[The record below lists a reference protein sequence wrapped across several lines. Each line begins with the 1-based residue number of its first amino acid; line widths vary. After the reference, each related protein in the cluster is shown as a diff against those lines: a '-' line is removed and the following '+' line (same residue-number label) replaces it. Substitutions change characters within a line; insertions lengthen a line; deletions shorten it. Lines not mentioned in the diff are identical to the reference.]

1 MPADA
6 ADEPAQM
13 AAHLLTRR
21 RLAGTQQYRYR
32 PRHCCVIDMDRQKTA
47 LVVVGIEQREL
58 LVAVNDINSVID
70 VERHCCGRGRIAGA
84 IEIDHDT
91 HQPDQVAQ
99 RGRVL
104 PPRDGRLRAQIGP
117 AVGQPPAG
125 QLESRVAAQPV
136 EVVSILIAAGNG
148 EDARAQDVGHEMGDP
163 VLIAPVRDY
172 LGEPLGDA
180 EPTLRLGEQHDAAI
194 RRDPSAIKGGS
205 DLLALNGWKGERQQI
220 IVGHGGRGAL

>member
-1 MPADA
+1 MPVAADRDVGRGPMPTDA

-13 AAHLLTRR
+13 AAHFLTRR
-21 RLAGTQQYRYR
+21 GLAGTQQYCYR
-32 PRHCCVIDMDRQKTA
+32 PRHRRVIDMDRQKTA
-47 LVVVGIEQREL
+47 LVVMGIEERQL
-58 LVAVNDINSVID
+58 LVAVNDINRVID
-70 VERHCCGRGRIAGA
+70 IERHRCRWGRIAGA

-136 EVVSILIAAGNG
+136 EIVGVLIAAGNG
-148 EDARAQDVGHEMGDP
+148 EETSAQDVG
-163 VLIAPVRDY
+163 
-172 LGEPLGDA
+172 
-180 EPTLRLGEQHDAAI
+180 Q
-194 RRDPSAIKGGS
+194 
-205 DLLALNGWKGERQQI
+205 
-220 IVGHGGRGAL
+220 